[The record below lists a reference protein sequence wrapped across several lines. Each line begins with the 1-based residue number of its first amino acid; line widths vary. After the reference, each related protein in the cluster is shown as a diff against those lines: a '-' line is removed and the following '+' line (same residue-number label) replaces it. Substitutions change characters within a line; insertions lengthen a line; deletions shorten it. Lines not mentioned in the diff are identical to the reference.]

1 MTERLRVIGI
11 ATVSTV
17 VFFFIA
23 NAFGAD
29 LRMRTGIDGP
39 IEEMS
44 WFMVVLVTLVVGFLG
59 LFLALVLD
67 RFSSGRTIWTV
78 IAVAVYFA
86 MFGSLSQ
93 LELTGGDLVWQAIL
107 HSVYAILL
115 IVGFWVG
122 WPQTAQVS
130 SS

>member
-1 MTERLRVIGI
+1 MTERLRVVGL

-29 LRMRTGIDGP
+29 LRVQTGPNGP
-39 IEEMS
+39 IEEMF
-44 WFMVVLVTLVVGFLG
+44 WVNVILVTLVAGFLG
-59 LFLALVLD
+59 LLLAWLLD

-78 IAVAVYFA
+78 VAILVYLA
-86 MFGSLSQ
+86 MFGPLSQ
-93 LELTGGDLVWQAIL
+93 LELTGSDFVWQAIL

-122 WPQTAQVS
+122 WPQSAQATS
-130 SS
+130 S

>member
-1 MTERLRVIGI
+1 MTERLRVIGM

-29 LRMRTGIDGP
+29 LRVRMGVDGP

-44 WFMVVLVTLVVGFLG
+44 WVMVVLVTLVAGFLG

-78 IAVAVYFA
+78 IAIAIYLT
-86 MFGSLSQ
+86 MFGPLSQ
-93 LELTGGDLVWQAIL
+93 LGLMGGDLVWQAIL

-122 WPQTAQVS
+122 WPETAQANS
-130 SS
+130 S

>member
-1 MTERLRVIGI
+1 MTERLRVVGL

-23 NAFGAD
+23 IAFGAD
-29 LRMRTGIDGP
+29 LRVQTGPDGP

-44 WFMVVLVTLVVGFLG
+44 WVNVVLVTLVAGFLG
-59 LFLALVLD
+59 LFLAWVLD

-78 IAVAVYFA
+78 IAIAVYLA
-86 MFGSLSQ
+86 MFGLLSQ

-122 WPQTAQVS
+122 WPQSAEAKTS
-130 SS
+130 